1 MQRIE
6 FRAFYLLRQ
15 TCRAANL
22 PMRNYHTRLG
32 MTAPRH
38 HIPGM
43 APARSSIMKNLFSAL
58 ILSLAL
64 TLTLAS
70 DPVVADQSDPGL
82 DRLFE
87 ELQRTG
93 DAAEAD
99 RLTNEIWQRWVA
111 HDSDQR
117 ADELMRSGMG
127 LMNRGLLAQAEQV
140 FSTLIDAR
148 PDFAEAWNKRATIR
162 FLRGDDAG
170 SRQDIIRVIDL
181 EPRHFGALSG
191 LGMIHMRTGDLQ
203 AALQAFEA
211 ALRVNPHLD
220 QAVDITAR
228 LRRELRGQTL

>member
-1 MQRIE
+1 MQRVE
-6 FRAFYLLRQ
+6 FRAFCLLRQ
-15 TCRAANL
+15 TCRDANV
-22 PMRNYHTRLG
+22 PMRNSRERLG
-32 MTAPRH
+32 MTAPHH
-38 HIPGM
+38 HILIM
-43 APARSSIMKNLFSAL
+43 APARHSIMKSFFFTM
-58 ILSLAL
+58 ILALAL
-64 TLTLAS
+64 TSGPA
-70 DPVVADQSDPGL
+70 VADQSDPGL

-87 ELQRTG
+87 ELRRTG
-93 DAAEAD
+93 DAGEAD
-99 RLTNEIWQRWVA
+99 RLTSEIWQRWVT
-111 HDSDQR
+111 HDSDQH
-117 ADELMRSGMG
+117 AAELMRSGME
-127 LMNRGLLAQAEQV
+127 LMNRGLLVQAEQV

-191 LGMIHMRTGDLQ
+191 LGMIHMRSGDLQ